1 MRSRRQTQR
10 VAAVLAAG
18 VLLLGACGYND
29 TTVPGSQD
37 DATSEAPPAAAPV
50 ECDNATQSYT
60 PNPDRAAARKQL
72 KRKGLL
78 VVGVSADTIKLGFA
92 NPFEKFEIQGFDI
105 DVARDIAE
113 ALDVDLRL
121 EVITAA
127 QRIPLLESGDVD
139 IVVRNMTMN
148 CTRWE
153 QIGFSAVYYQA
164 AQKVLVRS
172 DDVADFEQRGVASLA
187 KKKVCAPTGS
197 TSIDNITTIEPEA
210 EAVGAPNHTGC
221 LVKFQQ
227 GEVDAITGDDTVLA
241 GLAAQDPYAKVP
253 EQKNLSTEP
262 YGVGVAKDNR
272 DLIAFINSV
281 LDERRENGAW
291 QRSYDTW
298 LEAYLGDAKPP
309 KPVYGR

>member
-1 MRSRRQTQR
+1 MRRARILGST
-10 VAAVLAAG
+10 LAAG
-18 VLLLGACGYND
+18 LLLLTACGYD
-29 TTVPGSQD
+29 TTKV
-37 DATSEAPPAAAPV
+37 PAAKPSSSSSSSSGAPATAA
-50 ECDNATQSYT
+50 ECDNATESYEPST
-60 PNPDRAAARKQL
+60 DRGAALREL
-72 KRKGLL
+72 KKDDLL
-78 VVGVSADTIKLGFA
+78 VVGVSADTLRLGSADPFKKFA
-92 NPFEKFEIQGFDI
+92 IEGFDI
-105 DVARDIAE
+105 DVAKAIAD
-113 ALDVDLRL
+113 ALGVKLRL
-121 EVITAA
+121 RVITAA
-127 QRIPLLESGDVD
+127 DRIPLLESGDVD

-291 QRSYDTW
+291 QTSYDTW
-298 LEAYLGDAKPP
+298 LKAYLGDAKPP